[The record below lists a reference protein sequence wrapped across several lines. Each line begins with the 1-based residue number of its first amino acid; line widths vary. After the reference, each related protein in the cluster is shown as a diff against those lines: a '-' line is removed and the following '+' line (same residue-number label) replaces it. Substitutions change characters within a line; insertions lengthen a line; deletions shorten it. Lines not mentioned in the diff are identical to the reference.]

1 MRVLIIKPS
10 SLGDVIQALPVLD
23 YLHQA
28 VPGIEVDWVI
38 EESLQ
43 GVLAGHP
50 QVSQVHSVPAARW
63 RKQRFSAKT
72 WRGVSALRKTLCERA
87 YDLVFDLQGDLIS
100 GVISRY
106 SGCADR
112 LGFERDA
119 VVEPLNTWCNT
130 RLIPVRRQ
138 EYHNTDRC
146 LRLVSIPFAKDFRS
160 MELAAHLASSPGDE
174 ANAEAL
180 LATLAD
186 GLVFLFH
193 HGTAQPTGAWSEKGW
208 TELGR
213 EVLDRFHDATI
224 LLPWESET
232 ERQAA
237 FSIAAAIGP
246 GCRVLDRLSLKGM
259 AALLKKVDLV
269 VGGMPGGCRWQR
281 PSARRRCRS
290 TAARSPGGVRRAVTP
305 TWPCSRPCTARAARG
320 RTATRTPS
328 AATAS
333 RWRRFWQE
341 STVSCIL
348 TKGVESGREGAS
360 IAGLFAAVLLLLA
373 AFCVSI
379 CRGGESR

>member
-10 SLGDVIQALPVLD
+10 SLGDVIQTLPVLD
-23 YLHQA
+23 FLHQA
-28 VPGIEVDWVI
+28 VPGIEVDWVV
-38 EESLQ
+38 EENLEDL
-43 GVLAGHP
+43 LAGHP
-50 QVSQVHSVPAARW
+50 QVSRVHPVPAALW
-63 RKQRFSAKT
+63 RKHRFSAKT

-138 EYHNTDRC
+138 EYHNIDRF
-146 LRLVSIPFAKDFRS
+146 LRLVSIPFAKDFRT
-160 MELAAHLASSPGDE
+160 MELPGHLVSSPEDE

-193 HGTAQPTGAWSEKGW
+193 HGTANPTEAWSEKGW
-208 TELGR
+208 TGLGR
-213 EVLDRFHDATI
+213 EVLERFHDATI
-224 LLPWESET
+224 LLPWENEA

-237 FSIAAAIGP
+237 FSIASAIGQ

-269 VGGMPGGCRWQR
+269 VGGD
-281 PSARRRCRS
+281 
-290 TAARSPGGVRRAVTP
+290 
-305 TWPCSRPCTARAARG
+305 
-320 RTATRTPS
+320 
-328 AATAS
+328 
-333 RWRRFWQE
+333 
-341 STVSCIL
+341 
-348 TKGVESGREGAS
+348 
-360 IAGLFAAVLLLLA
+360 AGLVQMAAVLGTPTVSFYRGTQAKRSAPRGDAHVALQSPMHCAGCLRAHCDKDAKCRDSIKVEAMLAAVTRLLA
-373 AFCVSI
+373 LP
-379 CRGGESR
+379 GNM

>member
-10 SLGDVIQALPVLD
+10 SLGDVIQTLPVLD
-23 YLHQA
+23 FLHQA
-28 VPGIEVDWVI
+28 VPGVEVDWVI

-43 GVLAGHP
+43 SLLAGHP
-50 QVSQVHSVPAARW
+50 QISLLHPVPAALW
-63 RKQRFSAKT
+63 RRQRFSIRT
-72 WRGVSALRKTLCERA
+72 WRGVSALQKTLGERA
-87 YDLVFDLQGDLIS
+87 YDMVFDLQGDQVS
-100 GVISRY
+100 GVISRF

-119 VVEPLNTWCNT
+119 VSEPLNTWCNT

-138 EYHNTDRC
+138 EYHNIDRC

-160 MELAAHLASSPGDE
+160 MELPGHLASSPADE
-174 ANAEAL
+174 ADAEAL

-193 HGTAQPTGAWSEKGW
+193 HGAALPTAAWSEKGW

-224 LLPWESET
+224 LLPWESEA

-259 AALLKKVDLV
+259 AALLKKVDLL
-269 VGGMPGGCRWQR
+269 VGGD
-281 PSARRRCRS
+281 
-290 TAARSPGGVRRAVTP
+290 
-305 TWPCSRPCTARAARG
+305 
-320 RTATRTPS
+320 
-328 AATAS
+328 
-333 RWRRFWQE
+333 
-341 STVSCIL
+341 
-348 TKGVESGREGAS
+348 
-360 IAGLFAAVLLLLA
+360 AGLVQMAAVLGTPTVSFYRGTLAKRSAPRGEHHVALQSPMHCAGCLRAYCDKDAKCRDSIKVEAVLAGITRLLLPH
-373 AFCVSI
+373 
-379 CRGGESR
+379 ETP